1 MNLIEKHSINSVD
14 AIVLRSALEV
24 VIDLRDVGDDLV
36 LVASDKRLLRAAR
49 VEGLSVFNPEI
60 DSQQILAALIT

>member
-49 VEGLSVFNPEI
+49 VEGRSIFNPEI